1 MPVTLL
7 CTQCLYVGTRSSILS
22 LSYVLLPIV
31 DTQFPIEQDSLL
43 AVGVEHGVSGIE
55 VFLGILLLHGVDLVV
70 NVAVPPASLVQESG
84 NEQER
89 LRERHS
95 SSGYTA

>member
-7 CTQCLYVGTRSSILS
+7 CTQCLYVDTRSSILS

-31 DTQFPIEQDSLL
+31 DPIEQDSLL

-95 SSGYTA
+95 GGGYTA